1 MSKRPA
7 LSGGTEIAHELEVE
21 IERIRAR
28 LAANEAERKELE
40 AVLRDLVS
48 RYSAAVAANN
58 TSPAIA
64 DAPGVTAASSTTE
77 KIALFRRLFAG
88 RADVF
93 PVRWENRKTAKSGY
107 APACANEWVKGI
119 CGKPQVKCG
128 ECPHQAFIPV
138 TDDIIENH
146 LRGGEDA
153 RGSGSDFVAG
163 VYPLLPDETCWF
175 LAADFD
181 EESWAADALAVLET
195 CQAKGVPAA
204 LERSRSGNGG
214 HVWIF
219 FSEPVS
225 ARTARQLGAAM
236 LTETMERR
244 PEIGFAS
251 YDRFFPSQDTMPVGG
266 FGNLIALPLQR
277 RARELGNSVFI
288 DKDLRPYDD
297 QWAFLAAMPRLSAD
311 AASEIVGG
319 AEMRGRVL
327 GVRMPVEDEEA
338 DEPWRM
344 TPSRRPKGGPI
355 GIPLPSKITIVVADQ
370 LYIDRTDLPSAM
382 VARLIRLA
390 AFQNPEFY
398 RAQSMRFPT
407 FGKPRIISCAE
418 LHARH
423 VGLPRGCL
431 DEAVELIRDE
441 GADVEVDDLRVI
453 GHPLP
458 SRVRFQGMLYGAQ
471 VKAFDALLPHDHGV
485 LAATTAFGKTV
496 VAAALIAQ
504 RARNALVLVHRRE
517 LLTQWVERLMT
528 FLDIDPKDIGVIGGG
543 RRKPTGIIDVALIQ
557 SLVRHGE
564 VTDLVANYGHL
575 VVDECHHL
583 SAASFELVARRAK
596 ARYVLGLSATLA
608 RKDGHHPIIFMQCG
622 PVRHRVDARAQAAG
636 RGITHRAKHRS
647 TEFQLP
653 PPLGALD
660 RPSMPAV
667 YAAIAQDEPRNNL
680 IFDDVLKAL
689 EAKRSPVV
697 LTERRDHL
705 EYLQSR
711 FSRFVRNLVVLRGGM
726 SAAERKVSEAVLRVS
741 DDQERLIL
749 ATGRYIGEGFDDQRL
764 DTLFLTMPISWKG
777 TLAQYVGRL
786 HRQHNG
792 KTEVLVVDY
801 VDEMVPMLS
810 RMAARRR
817 TGYRALGYTF
827 E

>member
-1 MSKRPA
+1 VPDDGARI
-7 LSGGTEIAHELEVE
+7 GREIEVE
-21 IERIRAR
+21 IERTRAR
-28 LAANEAERKELE
+28 LAAIEAERKEHE
-40 AVLRDLVS
+40 AVLRDLLS
-48 RYSAAVAANN
+48 RRAAVALLSHQPN
-58 TSPAIA
+58 TVA
-64 DAPGVTAASSTTE
+64 DAPTVTAPSSSTE
-77 KIALFRRLFAG
+77 KVALFRHLFAG
-88 RADVF
+88 RPDVS

-107 APACANEWVKGI
+107 APACFNEWIRGI

-128 ECPHQAFIPV
+128 ECPHQAFITV
-138 TDDIIENH
+138 SDDIIEKH
-146 LRGGEDA
+146 LRGGDGA
-153 RGSGSDFVAG
+153 RPSGGDFVAG

-181 EESWAADALAVLET
+181 EESWAADALAMLET
-195 CQAKGVPAA
+195 CRAKGVPAA

-219 FSEPVS
+219 FSEPVP

-277 RARELGNSVFI
+277 RAREHGNSVFI

-297 QWAFLAAMPRLSAD
+297 QWAFLAAIPRLSAS
-311 AASEIVGG
+311 AAAEIVGD

-327 GVRMPVEDEEA
+327 GVRMPVEDEDA

-344 TPSRRPKGGPI
+344 TPSRRPKAGPI
-355 GIPLPSKITIVVADQ
+355 GIPLPSKINIVVADQ

-382 VARLIRLA
+382 TARLIRLA

-431 DEAVELIRDE
+431 DDAIELIRGE
-441 GADVEVDDLRVI
+441 GAEVEVDDLRVI
-453 GHPLP
+453 GNPLP
-458 SRVRFQGMLYGAQ
+458 SRMRFQGTLHGPQ
-471 VKAFDALLPHDHGV
+471 VKAFDALLPHDNGV

-496 VAAALIAQ
+496 VAAALIA
-504 RARNALVLVHRRE
+504 RRERNALVLVHRCE
-517 LLTQWVERLMT
+517 LLTLWVERLRT
-528 FLDIDPKDIGVIGGG
+528 FLDIDPKDIGIIGGG

-557 SLVRHGE
+557 SLVRQGE
-564 VTDLVANYGHL
+564 VSDLVADHGHL

-596 ARYVLGLSATLA
+596 ARFVLGLSATVA

-622 PVRHRVDARAQAAG
+622 PVRHRVDARTQAAG
-636 RGITHRAKHRS
+636 WGISHRAKHRS

-653 PPLGALD
+653 PPLAASD

-667 YAAIAQDEPRNNL
+667 YTAIAQDEPRNNL

-689 EAKRSPVV
+689 EAKRSPIL

-705 EYLQSR
+705 EYLEKR

-726 SAAERKVSEAVLRVS
+726 SAGERKAAEAALQVA
-741 DDQERLIL
+741 DGQERLIL
-749 ATGRYIGEGFDDQRL
+749 ATGHYIGEGFDDQRL

-786 HRQHNG
+786 HRQHDG

-801 VDEMVPMLS
+801 VDELVPMLA
-810 RMAARRR
+810 RMAAKRR
-817 TGYRALGYTF
+817 TGYRALGYKV

>member
-1 MSKRPA
+1 MPGEGARI
-7 LSGGTEIAHELEVE
+7 GREIEVE
-21 IERIRAR
+21 IERTRAR
-28 LAANEAERKELE
+28 LTAIETEGKELE
-40 AVLRDLVS
+40 AVLRDLLS
-48 RYSAAVAANN
+48 RRAAVALLSHQPN
-58 TSPAIA
+58 TVA
-64 DAPGVTAASSTTE
+64 DAPTVTAPSSSSE
-77 KIALFRRLFAG
+77 KVALFRRLFAG
-88 RADVF
+88 RPDVF
-93 PVRWENRKTAKSGY
+93 PVRWENRKTAKFGY
-107 APACANEWVKGI
+107 APACANEWVRGI

-138 TDDIIENH
+138 TDDIIEKH
-146 LRGGEDA
+146 LRSGDGARPSGG
-153 RGSGSDFVAG
+153 DFVAG

-181 EESWAADALAVLET
+181 EESWAADALAILET
-195 CQAKGVPAA
+195 CRAKGVPAA

-266 FGNLIALPLQR
+266 FDNLIALPLQR
-277 RARELGNSVFI
+277 RAREHGNSVFI

-297 QWAFLAAMPRLSAD
+297 QWAFLAAMPRLSAN
-311 AASEIVGG
+311 AAAEIVGA

-327 GVRMPVEDEEA
+327 GVRMPVEDEDA

-344 TPSRRPKGGPI
+344 PPSRRPKAGPI

-382 VARLIRLA
+382 TARLIPLA

-431 DEAVELIRDE
+431 DEAVELIRGE
-441 GADVEVDDLRVI
+441 GADVELDDLRVI
-453 GHPLP
+453 GNPLP
-458 SRVRFQGMLYGAQ
+458 SRVRFQGALHDPQ
-471 VKAFDALLPHDHGV
+471 VKAFDAVLPHDHGV

-496 VAAALIAQ
+496 VAAALIA
-504 RARNALVLVHRRE
+504 RRGRNALVLVHRRE
-517 LLTQWVERLMT
+517 LLTQWVERLKT
-528 FLDIDPKDIGVIGGG
+528 FLDIDPKEIGIIGDG

-557 SLVRHGE
+557 SLVRRGE
-564 VTDLVANYGHL
+564 VSDLVAGYGHL

-596 ARYVLGLSATLA
+596 ARYVLGLSATVA

-622 PVRHRVDARAQAAG
+622 PVRYRVDARAQAAG
-636 RGITHRAKHRS
+636 RGISHRAKHRS
-647 TEFQLP
+647 TEFQMP
-653 PPLGALD
+653 PPLVASD
-660 RPSMPAV
+660 RRSMPAV
-667 YAAIAQDEPRNNL
+667 YAAIARDEPRNNL

-705 EYLQSR
+705 EYLQER

-726 SAAERKVSEAVLRVS
+726 SAVERKVSEAALRVA

-749 ATGRYIGEGFDDQRL
+749 ATGRYLGEGFDDQRL

-786 HRQHNG
+786 HRQHAG

-801 VDEMVPMLS
+801 VDELVPVLA
-810 RMAARRR
+810 RMAAKRR
-817 TGYRALGYTF
+817 TGYRALGYAV